1 MKNQAVTKPKH
12 NRNAESQRREA
23 EDDLLRLAVELKTKT
38 ELWLQ
43 SRQKALELRRQA
55 EFLKKRLEACKERA
69 KRLRATAHEIRRSE
83 RRHG

>member
-1 MKNQAVTKPKH
+1 MKNQAVTKPKQ

-43 SRQKALELRRQA
+43 SRQKAVELHRQA
-55 EFLKKRLEACKERA
+55 ESLKKRLEAAKERA
-69 KRLRATAHEIRRSE
+69 KRLRATAEEIRWRERS
-83 RRHG
+83 HG